1 MQLKFPT
8 YFDLV
13 CVPQRFIRKKCRQ
26 LDGAVAGRSRFNC
39 HCEGLLVEIDKSDFY
54 CLLFCESHWP
64 PSVAV
69 NNIVIFMFPLA
80 FLSTPIFV
88 NTNKYQVEKTCWLW
102 FRVYLLPTR
111 LLSSSFVSLVT
122 AGRDSAV
129 WRQQLFF
136 SYHFAGWNLRWILC
150 YLSAVSSQK

>member
-1 MQLKFPT
+1 MHITTLQFFSNRHPIKAVQVKFPT

-88 NTNKYQVEKTCWLW
+88 NTNKYQV
-102 FRVYLLPTR
+102 
-111 LLSSSFVSLVT
+111 
-122 AGRDSAV
+122 
-129 WRQQLFF
+129 
-136 SYHFAGWNLRWILC
+136 
-150 YLSAVSSQK
+150 

>member
-1 MQLKFPT
+1 MHITTLQFFSNRHPIKAGQEKFPT

-13 CVPQRFIRKKCRQ
+13 CIPQRFICKKCRQ
-26 LDGAVAGRSRFNC
+26 LDGAVAGRSCFNC

-111 LLSSSFVSLVT
+111 L
-122 AGRDSAV
+122 
-129 WRQQLFF
+129 
-136 SYHFAGWNLRWILC
+136 YHQYVYIHIYIQTNI
-150 YLSAVSSQK
+150 